1 MTSGWPDGGS
11 EDSSP
16 ITDSAAR
23 QIAGAFRLVAPEV
36 IMDARQV
43 RTWAGTTDD
52 LVVTLE
58 RQHAFSAGVAVV
70 YLLCLRSALRSTL
83 QG

>member
-1 MTSGWPDGGS
+1 
-11 EDSSP
+11 
-16 ITDSAAR
+16 
-23 QIAGAFRLVAPEV
+23 
-36 IMDARQV
+36 
-43 RTWAGTTDD
+43 
-52 LVVTLE
+52 VVTLE